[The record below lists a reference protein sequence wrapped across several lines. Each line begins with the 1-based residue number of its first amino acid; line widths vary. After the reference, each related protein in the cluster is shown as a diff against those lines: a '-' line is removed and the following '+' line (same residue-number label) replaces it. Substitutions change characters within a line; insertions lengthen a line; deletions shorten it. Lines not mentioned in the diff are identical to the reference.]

1 VIFKKVGDF
10 LQLEKFVKFTQLKKT
25 FPKRFPIYLF
35 LKTAKL
41 IGEKINK
48 IK

>member
-10 LQLEKFVKFTQLKKT
+10 FQLEKFVKFTQLKKT

-35 LKTAKL
+35 LKQQNL
-41 IGEKINK
+41 LGEK
-48 IK
+48 